1 MELNKVYLPLFERY
15 GSLTEAAEFRQGIHY
30 LRRPDVVKSVEEVA
44 AFDKDA
50 ARVIEECQTLIEQ
63 MTAYRQD
70 LTLRYGELSTM
81 SNHTVVKLQR
91 YRGYNGVISYY
102 IRFMTV
108 YEDGTKFETAC
119 ESFSGKERHKAIAR
133 FKELKKLHKN
143 YEFIEDIAKKEWER

>member
-15 GSLTEAAEFRQGIHY
+15 GSLTKTAEFRQGYHC
-30 LRRPDVVKSVEEVA
+30 LRRPDVVNSIEEVA

-50 ARVIEECQTLIEQ
+50 ARIIEECQTLIEQ

-81 SNHTVVKLQR
+81 SNHTVVKLER
-91 YRGYNGVISYY
+91 YRGYNGISYY
-102 IRFMTV
+102 IRFTTV
-108 YEDGTKFETAC
+108 YEDGTEFETAH
-119 ESFSGKERHKAIAR
+119 EAFTGKERHKAIAR

-143 YEFIEDIAKKEWER
+143 YEFIEDIAKKEWEK